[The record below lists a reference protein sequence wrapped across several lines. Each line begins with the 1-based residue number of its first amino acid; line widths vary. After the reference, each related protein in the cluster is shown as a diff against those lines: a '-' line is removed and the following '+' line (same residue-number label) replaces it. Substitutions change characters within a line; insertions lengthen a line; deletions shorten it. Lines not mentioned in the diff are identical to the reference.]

1 MVKKCLDALLNAL
14 FAVIGLIG
22 KIFRLLHREREAV
35 PTTSASVK
43 PATPSISNNPLPNPA
58 IPSPKPSKEQEF
70 VKALQLIGN
79 RQNNWDLKII
89 YAHAHL
95 ESSIWNDKSKKMS
108 AFTHPI
114 TQIGNNFW
122 GIKKSSIWD
131 KFILNP
137 LDKQYYCRFDDPAEA
152 VGFYD
157 LFIKRGY
164 PDSYKNRNSY
174 RLFFP
179 LLRQGKFGAFC
190 PLTNY
195 ADNCIIRYEQLPIWE
210 NITKCL
216 KNV

>member
-1 MVKKCLDALLNAL
+1 MENICLIAVSVVTKWIKTISGL
-14 FAVIGLIG
+14 F
-22 KIFRLLHREREAV
+22 RRERE
-35 PTTSASVK
+35 VK
-43 PATPSISNNPLPNPA
+43 PTDTVSVGNAMTNTLPNPV
-58 IPSPKPSKEQEF
+58 IPPPKPTKEQEF

-79 RQNNWDLKII
+79 RQNNNWDLKII

-195 ADNCIIRYEQLPIWE
+195 AVNCIIRYEQLPIWE

>member
-1 MVKKCLDALLNAL
+1 MENLCLI
-14 FAVIGLIG
+14 AVSVVMKWI
-22 KIFRLLHREREAV
+22 K
-35 PTTSASVK
+35 TTSGLFRREQEAKRTDTASVK
-43 PATPSISNNPLPNPA
+43 NAMTNTSNPPP
-58 IPSPKPSKEQEF
+58 PPSKEQEF
-70 VKALQLIGN
+70 VRALRLLNN

-95 ESSIWNDKSKKMS
+95 ESSIWDNKTKKMLPF
-108 AFTHPI
+108 AHPI

-131 KFILNP
+131 KYILNS
-137 LDKQYYCRFDDPAEA
+137 LDKQYYCRFDNPSEA

-164 PDSYKNRNSY
+164 PDSYKNRNDY
-174 RLFFP
+174 KLFFL
-179 LLRQGKFGAFC
+179 LLRQGKYGAFC
-190 PLTNY
+190 PLINY
-195 ADNCIIRYEQLPIWE
+195 ADNCIIRYEQLPNWE